1 MDIHLYKIIVSLGL
15 CLSILTA
22 SQPGDAVVIEGA
34 NAFYNFETAK
44 AIVLLD
50 SARLEYP
57 DNPLAHFTWVAAQM
71 LHSEAN
77 YSTENTYRIIN
88 QSLDTVIPI
97 LKTLEKKFPEDPVY
111 RLYLGCAIGLRAR
124 VSLGRKQWLSTLI
137 NAYQGLKLIQ
147 SIAQNNPELVDAQLP
162 IGIVEYYASL
172 SPGLIQ
178 WGVSLMGMN
187 TNRKAAIAK
196 IEEAAVLGEFSSV
209 EAKKILV
216 FLSLWVEDD
225 PQSALQYSRDLREKY
240 PQNYFFGIL
249 LLECLIHAGNDREAE
264 TLFGT
269 LEEEFHF
276 LTLIQQGWY
285 FSYYRYERALFQF
298 LHGDYDKSLLNVEE
312 AINQYHAELDIVLG
326 NAWLLKGMIHDR
338 KGNRN
343 EAKQAYRT
351 CMNLDNR
358 SIAMKRASQ
367 YLESPFFD

>member
-77 YSTENTYRIIN
+77 YSTENTYRILN

-97 LKTLEKKFPEDPVY
+97 LKTLAKKFPEDPVY

-124 VSLGRKQWLSTLI
+124 VSLGRKQWLSTLF
-137 NAYQGLKLIQ
+137 NAYKGLRLIQ
-147 SIAQNNPELVDAQLP
+147 DVAENNSELVDAQLP

-172 SPGLIQ
+172 SPSLIQ
-178 WGVSLMGMN
+178 WGVRLMGMK
-187 TNRKAAIAK
+187 TNREAAIDKIEKAATQ
-196 IEEAAVLGEFSSV
+196 GEFSSI
-209 EAKKILV
+209 EAKHIFV

-225 PQSALQYSRDLREKY
+225 PQSALKYSRELRENF
-240 PQNYFFGIL
+240 PQNYLFSIL
-249 LLECLIHAGNDREAE
+249 FLECLIKTGNDEQAE
-264 TLFGT
+264 TLIST
-269 LEEEFHF
+269 LKAEFNF
-276 LTLIQQGWY
+276 LTPIQQSWY
-285 FSYYRYERALFQF
+285 FSYYRYELALFQF
-298 LHGDYDKSLLNVEE
+298 LHGDYDKALLNVEE
-312 AINQYHAELDIVLG
+312 AINHYHAELDIVLS
-326 NAWLLKGMIHDR
+326 NAWLLKGMIHDKR
-338 KGNRN
+338 GNGH
-343 EAKQAYRT
+343 EAKQAYT
-351 CMNLDNR
+351 VCMRLDNH
-358 SIAMKRASQ
+358 SAAVKRARQ
-367 YLESPFFD
+367 YLQSPFID